1 MKTVHFLL
9 PVLIGIS
16 ACTEPEPIE
25 LVPDPVEYQVRLEV
39 ECDSCNSFY
48 AINGIVLNNEGDSV
62 FGIYS
67 LDTTIFEGEGISI
80 TALAQYG
87 ESDTIKVRI
96 LSDGVILSD
105 SIDYKE
111 SIDDLSVVTYTVHV
125 FE

>member
-48 AINGIVLNNEGDSV
+48 AINGITIDMEGDSV
-62 FGIYS
+62 FGLYTI
-67 LDTTIFEGEGISI
+67 DTTIFEGDGISI
-80 TALAQYG
+80 MGIAQYG
-87 ESDTIKVRI
+87 ETDTIMVRI
-96 LSDGVILSD
+96 LSEGVILVD
-105 SIDYKE
+105 SIDTKDD
-111 SIDDLSVVTYTVHV
+111 IDDEFIFTYAVHV